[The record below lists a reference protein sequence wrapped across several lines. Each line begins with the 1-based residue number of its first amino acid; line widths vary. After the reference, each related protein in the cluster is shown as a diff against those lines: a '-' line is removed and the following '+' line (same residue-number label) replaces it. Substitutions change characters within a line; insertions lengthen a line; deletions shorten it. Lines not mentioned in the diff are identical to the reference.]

1 MPDVET
7 ASWPRRVLALVVD
20 WAASTL
26 VVIAVAGLDW
36 YSTSRLAGVA
46 VLGVYVVE
54 SGLLTALAKGS
65 FGQLLTG
72 LRVVRMSGDPRPLTL
87 LSALGRSVLIALVIP
102 PLVFRPD
109 GRGLHDLAV
118 GSVTVPVH
126 RGSRS

>member
-1 MPDVET
+1 MTDVET

-26 VVIAVAGLDW
+26 AVIAVAGLDW
-36 YSTSRLAGVA
+36 YSTSRVSGATVLA
-46 VLGVYVVE
+46 VYVVE

-72 LRVVRMSGDPRPLTL
+72 LRVVRMNGDPRPLNL
-87 LSALGRSVLIALVIP
+87 LAALGRSVLIALVIP

-118 GSVTVPVH
+118 GSVTVPVR
-126 RGSRS
+126 RGQRS

>member
-1 MPDVET
+1 MTVAET

-26 VVIAVAGLDW
+26 VVVAVAGLDW
-36 YSTSRLAGVA
+36 YATDRAAGFT

-54 SGLLTALAKGS
+54 SALLTALAKGS
-65 FGQLLTG
+65 FGQLATG
-72 LRVVRMSGDPRPLTL
+72 LRVVRMSGDPRPLNL
-87 LSALGRSVLIALVIP
+87 LAALGRSVLIALVIP

-126 RGSRS
+126 RRPAD

>member
-1 MPDVET
+1 MTVAET

-26 VVIAVAGLDW
+26 VVVAVAGLDW
-36 YSTSRLAGVA
+36 YSTNRGAGFT

-54 SGLLTALAKGS
+54 SALLTALAKGS
-65 FGQLLTG
+65 FGQLATG
-72 LRVVRMSGDPRPLTL
+72 LRVVRMDGDPRPLNL
-87 LSALGRSVLIALVIP
+87 LAALGRSVLIALVVP

-118 GSVTVPVH
+118 GSVTVPV
-126 RGSRS
+126 RRRPAS

>member
-1 MPDVET
+1 MTVAET

-26 VVIAVAGLDW
+26 VVVANAGLDW
-36 YSTSRLAGVA
+36 YSTSRTSGVA
-46 VLGVYVVE
+46 DLGVYVVE

-65 FGQLLTG
+65 FGQLATG
-72 LRVVRMSGDPRPLTL
+72 LRVVRMSGDPRPLNL
-87 LSALGRSVLIALVIP
+87 LAALGRSVLIALVIP

-118 GSVTVPVH
+118 GSVTVPV
-126 RGSRS
+126 RRAPRS